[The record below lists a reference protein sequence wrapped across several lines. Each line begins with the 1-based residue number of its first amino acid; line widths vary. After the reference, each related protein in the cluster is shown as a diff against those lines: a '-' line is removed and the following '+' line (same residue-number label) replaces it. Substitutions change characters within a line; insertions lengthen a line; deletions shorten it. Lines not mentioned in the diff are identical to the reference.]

1 MSWSRREILIL
12 LLVIIVSIS
21 GVIVSLTF
29 SPFFTGS
36 SNDATWQ
43 PTLYLANATIDSS
56 TQITA
61 YVVGF
66 GKTYNVTS
74 VYVDGVIQSMMPVY
88 AVLDPN
94 QYQGFVLIG
103 SNTNWAD
110 GLSHNITFV
119 ASNGYSTTIVSISSG
134 HPYQQIDLPPFS

>member
-1 MSWSRREILIL
+1 MGWSRREILIL

-21 GVIVSLTF
+21 GVIIFNQIISPYIGISHTQPQPSL
-29 SPFFTGS
+29 
-36 SNDATWQ
+36 N
-43 PTLYLANATIDSS
+43 LVNASVDSS

-74 VYVDGVIQSMMPVY
+74 VYVDGVMQSMIPIS

-94 QYQGFVLIG
+94 QFQGFVVIG
-103 SNTNWAD
+103 NNTNWAD

-119 ASNGYSTTIVSISSG
+119 ASNGYSTSIASISSG
-134 HPYQQIDLPPFS
+134 HPYPAP